1 MRNIITM
8 KYRDCFGCTK
18 QAELT
23 SLRAAAKRFEDG
35 TEAKRII
42 AERDKAA
49 RRLEKCEEQRLS
61 LAEEN
66 RKLKAENRSLS
77 LSLSSADGNYERLLA
92 AYKRAMDYYAELEI
106 MQSDAFFERTE
117 SVVSKLNAAVAA
129 VMKECAEKD
138 MLIQKLKAQITKD
151 NTNSSVPSS
160 QRPNHKTPPNNR
172 EKTGRRPGGQKGH
185 AGHKRK
191 MLVPTEEVHHLPAP
205 DEVTND
211 PEYYNTGK
219 KIVKQLVR
227 ISMTLEVIQ
236 YEADIYRH
244 HKTRKKIHAPFPE
257 GMTNEVEYDAS
268 VCALIA
274 LLHSHGNMSYD
285 KISEILSDLTDGQLS
300 PSKGMMADLE
310 KKFSE
315 KTETD
320 RQQIFNRMIVYPY
333 MHIDGT
339 AVRVSGRNGQVLIQ
353 TSPAGTLLY
362 HTGVKGDKAIPG
374 TPIEEYDGTAI
385 HDGESTF
392 FHYGKAHQGC
402 LVHELRYL
410 KGSMDNEPHLTWAAL
425 MREFLQSMIHDI
437 KEIKEQGRTELTSE
451 EKASF
456 ERQYDAI
463 LELAGKEYADNPAN
477 RKYYTDG
484 YNTMKRLKKHKES
497 YLRFLNDISIPY
509 QNNPAELIAR
519 KEKMHSKQSGGYR
532 SDEYSQYHCD
542 VLSVIESN
550 KSLGIGRYTT
560 LLDAFKR
567 R

>member
-1 MRNIITM
+1 M
-8 KYRDCFGCTK
+8 GCRK

-23 SLRAAAKRFEDG
+23 SLRAAVKRFENG
-35 TEAKRII
+35 SEMKRVIQ
-42 AERDKAA
+42 ERDKAS
-49 RRLEKCEEQRLS
+49 RRYEKIEEQHL
-61 LAEEN
+61 
-66 RKLKAENRSLS
+66 KLKEEVHSLVKENKRLARDAARAER
-77 LSLSSADGNYERLLA
+77 NYERLLSSYEA
-92 AYKRAMDYYAELEI
+92 HIRFCSEQEI
-106 MQSDAFFERTE
+106 FRTDAFFERME
-117 SVVSKLNAAVAA
+117 RVVSGLNEALKAALNDNQ
-129 VMKECAEKD
+129 EKD
-138 MLIQKLKAQITKD
+138 LAIQKLKAQITKD

-205 DEVTND
+205 DEVAND

-339 AVRVSGRNGQVLIQ
+339 AVRVNGRNGQVLIQ

-374 TPIEEYDGTAI
+374 TPIEEYAGTAI

-463 LELAGKEYADNPAN
+463 LELAGKEYTDNPAN

-550 KSLGIGRYTT
+550 KSLGICRYTT

>member
-1 MRNIITM
+1 M
-8 KYRDCFGCTK
+8 GCRK

-23 SLRAAAKRFEDG
+23 SLRAAVKRFENG
-35 TEAKRII
+35 SEMKRVIQ
-42 AERDKAA
+42 ERDKAS
-49 RRLEKCEEQRLS
+49 RRYEKIEEQHL
-61 LAEEN
+61 
-66 RKLKAENRSLS
+66 KLKEEVHSLVKENKRLARDAARAER
-77 LSLSSADGNYERLLA
+77 NYERLLSSYEA
-92 AYKRAMDYYAELEI
+92 HIRFCSEQEI
-106 MQSDAFFERTE
+106 FRTDAFFERME
-117 SVVSKLNAAVAA
+117 RVVSGLNAALKAA
-129 VMKECAEKD
+129 LNDNQEKD
-138 MLIQKLKAQITKD
+138 LAIQKLKAQITKD

-205 DEVTND
+205 DEVAND

-339 AVRVSGRNGQVLIQ
+339 AVRVNGRNGQVLIQ

-374 TPIEEYDGTAI
+374 TPIEEYAGTAI

-463 LELAGKEYADNPAN
+463 LELAGKEYTDNPAN

-550 KSLGIGRYTT
+550 KSLGICRYTT